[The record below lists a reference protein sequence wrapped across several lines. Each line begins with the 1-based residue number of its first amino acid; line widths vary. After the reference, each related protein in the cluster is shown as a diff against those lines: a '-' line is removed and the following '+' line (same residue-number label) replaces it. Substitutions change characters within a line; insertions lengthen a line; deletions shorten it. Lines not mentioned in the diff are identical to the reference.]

1 VKGYVARRRKSKWRV
16 PGHLSREK
24 RRRRGA
30 FDNPL
35 GGMEFG
41 LMLFTSLI
49 GYGAASFGDRYLS
62 TKNASGS
69 LQVLMGE
76 EMGMMDLKRLALG
89 LGVPIAS
96 LVGAH
101 YISKPALRSVVQGF
115 GFGFGLRTLG
125 HLLDNGI
132 AKIGEKSDF
141 VRSLYAPEVAG
152 QASQAQI
159 AALTTN
165 QQTGTGALPEC
176 ATCGRADG
184 LGKCCRPSR
193 MEPVHR
199 PQAGPPPFT
208 PTAPQERPISD
219 GSTTGPVPPAP
230 PRISMTPPAA
240 RPLPPPPSETPQMP
254 APRTPATPATPI
266 MTPAT
271 PATPVFA
278 AQPAIS
284 AVPAVGVN
292 GAPRRIHI
300 PNYNWGAKEDQ
311 Q

>member
-1 VKGYVARRRKSKWRV
+1 
-16 PGHLSREK
+16 
-24 RRRRGA
+24 
-30 FDNPL
+30 
-35 GGMEFG
+35 MI
-41 LMLFTSLI
+41 FTSLI

-89 LGVPIAS
+89 LGVPVVS

-101 YISKPALRSVVQGF
+101 YISKPAIRSVVQGF
-115 GFGFGLRTLG
+115 GFGWGLRTLG

-159 AALTTN
+159 AAATTN
-165 QQTGTGALPEC
+165 QQQGVGAIPNC
-176 ATCGRADG
+176 TTCGRSDG
-184 LGKCCRPSR
+184 LGKCCQPSR

-199 PQAGPPPFT
+199 TPAGPPPFT

-230 PRISMTPPAA
+230 PRISMTPPVA
-240 RPLPPPPSETPQMP
+240 RPLPPAETTTTVVARQP
-254 APRTPATPATPI
+254 TPAAPAVPATQTI
-266 MTPAT
+266 AT
-271 PATPVFA
+271 APPVFA
-278 AQPAIS
+278 AQPAAPAIS
-284 AVPAVGVN
+284 MPQPVGVN
-292 GAPRRIHI
+292 GAPRRIPV
-300 PNYNWGAKEDQ
+300 PNYNWGHQEDQ
-311 Q
+311 

>member
-1 VKGYVARRRKSKWRV
+1 
-16 PGHLSREK
+16 
-24 RRRRGA
+24 
-30 FDNPL
+30 
-35 GGMEFG
+35 
-41 LMLFTSLI
+41 MLFTSLI

-76 EMGMMDLKRLALG
+76 EMGMMDWKRLALG
-89 LGVPIAS
+89 LGVPVAA

-101 YISKPALRSVVQGF
+101 YIPKPAIRSVVQGF

-159 AALTTN
+159 AAITT
-165 QQTGTGALPEC
+165 QQKAGTAGLPEC

-184 LGKCCRPSR
+184 LGKCCQPSR

-199 PQAGPPPFT
+199 PPAGPPPFT

-230 PRISMTPPAA
+230 TRISMTPPVA
-240 RPLPPPPSETPQMP
+240 RPLPPPPSETPP
-254 APRTPATPATPI
+254 ARTPFTPATPATPAGPLL
-266 MTPAT
+266 TPAAP
-271 PATPVFA
+271 PATVFA

-292 GAPRRIHI
+292 GAPRRIHT
-300 PNYNWGAKEDQ
+300 PNYGWGHQEDQ
-311 Q
+311 